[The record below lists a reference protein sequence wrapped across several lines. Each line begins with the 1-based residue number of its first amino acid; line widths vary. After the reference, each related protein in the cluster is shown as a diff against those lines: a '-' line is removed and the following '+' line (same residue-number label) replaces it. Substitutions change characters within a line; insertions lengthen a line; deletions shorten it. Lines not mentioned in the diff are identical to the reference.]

1 MKQKRFKK
9 LLMAQGVSANTARG
23 LVEYM
28 KALRQSIEQ
37 GENLVLLADTVTDT
51 VTNAVTCE
59 FKMAKI
65 YPYAET
71 YKRILE
77 GRDFLV

>member
-1 MKQKRFKK
+1 MTQKRFKK
-9 LLMAQGVSANTARG
+9 LLMAQGVCANTARG

-28 KALRQSIEQ
+28 KVARYCAEK
-37 GENLVLLADTVTDT
+37 GEAIFKLADAENVTFES
-51 VTNAVTCE
+51 V
-59 FKMAKI
+59 KI
-65 YPYAET
+65 HPYAET

>member
-1 MKQKRFKK
+1 MTQKRFRK
-9 LLMAQGVSANTARG
+9 LLMAQDVSAHTARG

-28 KALRQSIEQ
+28 KAVRYCIEN
-37 GENLVLLADTVTDT
+37 GEEVVNLADAENMTFECV
-51 VTNAVTCE
+51 
-59 FKMAKI
+59 KI

-77 GRDFLV
+77 GRDFFV

>member
-37 GENLVLLADTVTDT
+37 GENLVLLADTDG
-51 VTNAVTCE
+51 VTCE
-59 FKMAKI
+59 FKTAKI
-65 YPYAET
+65 HPYAET

>member
-1 MKQKRFKK
+1 MNSKRFKK
-9 LLMAQGVSANTARG
+9 LLMAQDYSANSVRS

-37 GENLVLLADTVTDT
+37 GENLVLLADVTD
-51 VTNAVTCE
+51 AGTCE
-59 FKMAKI
+59 FKLARI
-65 YPYAET
+65 RPYAET

>member
-1 MKQKRFKK
+1 MTQKRFKK
-9 LLMAQGVSANTARG
+9 LLMAQGVSAHTARG

-28 KALRQSIEQ
+28 KSVRYCIEK
-37 GENLVLLADTVTDT
+37 GEEVFNLADAENVTFER
-51 VTNAVTCE
+51 V
-59 FKMAKI
+59 KI

-71 YKRILE
+71 YRMILE

>member
-1 MKQKRFKK
+1 MTQKRFKK
-9 LLMAQGVSANTARG
+9 LLMAKGASANTARG

-37 GENLVLLADTVTDT
+37 GERLVLLADAD
-51 VTNAVTCE
+51 AITCE

>member
-1 MKQKRFKK
+1 MTQKRFMK
-9 LLMAQGVSANTARG
+9 LLMAQGYSANSVRS

-37 GENLVLLADTVTDT
+37 GENLVLLADAEHATLERV
-51 VTNAVTCE
+51 
-59 FKMAKI
+59 KI
-65 YPYAET
+65 RPYADA
-71 YKRILE
+71 YRMILE

>member
-1 MKQKRFKK
+1 MTQKRFIK
-9 LLMAQGVSANTARG
+9 LLMAQGVCANTARG

-28 KALRQSIEQ
+28 KELRQSIEQ
-37 GENLVLLADTVTDT
+37 GENLVLIADAD
-51 VTNAVTCE
+51 AVTCE
-59 FKMAKI
+59 FKLARI

>member
-1 MKQKRFKK
+1 MTQKRFVK
-9 LLMAQGVSANTARG
+9 LLMAKGVSANAARG
-23 LVEYM
+23 LVKYM
-28 KALRQSIEQ
+28 KAVRYCIEK
-37 GENLVLLADTVTDT
+37 GEDVVKLSDAENTF
-51 VTNAVTCE
+51 E
-59 FKMAKI
+59 SMKI

>member
-1 MKQKRFKK
+1 MTQKRFKK
-9 LLMAQGVSANTARG
+9 LLMAQGVCANPARS

-37 GENLVLLADTVTDT
+37 GDDLVVLADAKTAETM
-51 VTNAVTCE
+51 E
-59 FKMAKI
+59 FKAARV

>member
-1 MKQKRFKK
+1 MTQKRFKK
-9 LLMAQGVSANTARG
+9 LLMAQGVSANAARG

-37 GENLVLLADTVTDT
+37 GENLVLLAVADG
-51 VTNAVTCE
+51 VTCE
-59 FKMAKI
+59 FKLARI

>member
-9 LLMAQGVSANTARG
+9 LLMAHGYSANSVRS

-37 GENLVLLADTVTDT
+37 GENLVLLANADT
-51 VTNAVTCE
+51 VTCE
-59 FKMAKI
+59 FKLARI

>member
-1 MKQKRFKK
+1 MTQKRFKK

-28 KALRQSIEQ
+28 KTVRYCIEK
-37 GENLVLLADTVTDT
+37 GEEVFNLADAENVTFER
-51 VTNAVTCE
+51 V
-59 FKMAKI
+59 KI
-65 YPYAET
+65 HPYAET
-71 YKRILE
+71 FERILE

>member
-1 MKQKRFKK
+1 MTQKRFKK
-9 LLMAQGVSANTARG
+9 LLMAKGVSANTARG

-37 GENLVLLADTVTDT
+37 GENLVLLADAD
-51 VTNAVTCE
+51 AVTCE
-59 FKMAKI
+59 FKTAKI
-65 YPYAET
+65 HPYAET
-71 YKRILE
+71 LKRILE

>member
-1 MKQKRFKK
+1 MTQKRFKK
-9 LLMAQGVSANTARG
+9 LLMAQGVSANGARN

-28 KALRQSIEQ
+28 KSVRYCIEK
-37 GENLVLLADTVTDT
+37 GEEVVKLADAENVTFEC
-51 VTNAVTCE
+51 V
-59 FKMAKI
+59 KI
-65 YPYAET
+65 HPYAET

>member
-1 MKQKRFKK
+1 MTQKRFKK
-9 LLMAQGVSANTARG
+9 LLMAQGCSANCVRS

-37 GENLVLLADTVTDT
+37 GDDLVVLADAKTADT
-51 VTNAVTCE
+51 ME
-59 FKMAKI
+59 FKSARI

>member
-9 LLMAQGVSANTARG
+9 LLMAQGYSANSVRS

-37 GENLVLLADTVTDT
+37 GDDLVMLADAVDSVTM
-51 VTNAVTCE
+51 E
-59 FKMAKI
+59 FKTARV

>member
-9 LLMAQGVSANTARG
+9 LLMAQGYSATSVRS

-28 KALRQSIEQ
+28 KVLRQSIEQ
-37 GENLVLLADTVTDT
+37 GENLVLLADAD
-51 VTNAVTCE
+51 AVTCE
-59 FKMAKI
+59 FKLARI

-71 YKRILE
+71 YKLILE

>member
-9 LLMAQGVSANTARG
+9 LLMAQGVCANTARG

-28 KALRQSIEQ
+28 KAVRQCIEN
-37 GENLVLLADTVTDT
+37 GEEVVRLAADDE
-51 VTNAVTCE
+51 NATFERV
-59 FKMAKI
+59 KI

>member
-28 KALRQSIEQ
+28 KDVRQCIEN
-37 GENLVLLADTVTDT
+37 GERAFRLADAENVTFEC
-51 VTNAVTCE
+51 V
-59 FKMAKI
+59 KI

>member
-9 LLMAQGVSANTARG
+9 LLMAHGVCANTARG

-28 KALRQSIEQ
+28 KAVRYCIEN
-37 GENLVLLADTVTDT
+37 GEEVVRLADAE
-51 VTNAVTCE
+51 NATLECV
-59 FKMAKI
+59 KVH
-65 YPYAET
+65 PYAET

>member
-1 MKQKRFKK
+1 MTQKRFKK
-9 LLMAQGVSANTARG
+9 LLMAQGYSANSVRG

-28 KALRQSIEQ
+28 KVLRQSIEQ
-37 GENLVLLADTVTDT
+37 GKNLVLLADAD
-51 VTNAVTCE
+51 AVTCE
-59 FKMAKI
+59 FKPVRI

>member
-1 MKQKRFKK
+1 MTQKRFKK
-9 LLMAQGVSANTARG
+9 LLMARGVSATYARS

-37 GENLVLLADTVTDT
+37 GDDLVVLADVKTAETM
-51 VTNAVTCE
+51 E
-59 FKMAKI
+59 FKSARV

-77 GRDFLV
+77 GREFLV

>member
-1 MKQKRFKK
+1 MTQKRFKK
-9 LLMAQGVSANTARG
+9 LLMARGVSANYARG

-28 KALRQSIEQ
+28 KAVRYCIEN
-37 GENLVLLADTVTDT
+37 GEEVVRLEDTENVTFEC
-51 VTNAVTCE
+51 V
-59 FKMAKI
+59 KI
-65 YPYAET
+65 HPYAET

>member
-1 MKQKRFKK
+1 MAQKRFKK
-9 LLMAQGVSANTARG
+9 LLMAQGVCANTARG

-28 KALRQSIEQ
+28 KVLRQSIEQ
-37 GENLVLLADTVTDT
+37 GDNLVMHVDTVD
-51 VTNAVTCE
+51 AVTMK
-59 FKMAKI
+59 FKPARI

>member
-1 MKQKRFKK
+1 MTQKRFKK
-9 LLMAQGVSANTARG
+9 LLMAQGYSANSVRS

-37 GENLVLLADTVTDT
+37 GERLVLFADAD
-51 VTNAVTCE
+51 AVTCE

>member
-1 MKQKRFKK
+1 MTQKRFKK
-9 LLMAQGVSANTARG
+9 LLMVQGVCTNTARG

-37 GENLVLLADTVTDT
+37 GDDLVVLADAKTAETM
-51 VTNAVTCE
+51 E
-59 FKMAKI
+59 FKAARV

>member
-1 MKQKRFKK
+1 MTQKRFMK
-9 LLMAQGVSANTARG
+9 LLMAQGVSAHTARG

-37 GENLVLLADTVTDT
+37 GERLVLLANAD
-51 VTNAVTCE
+51 AVTCE

>member
-1 MKQKRFKK
+1 MTQKRFQK
-9 LLMAQGVSANTARG
+9 LLMAQGVSAHTARG

-28 KALRQSIEQ
+28 KAVRQCIES
-37 GENLVLLADTVTDT
+37 GEEVVKLADAENVTFES
-51 VTNAVTCE
+51 V
-59 FKMAKI
+59 KI
-65 YPYAET
+65 HPYAET

>member
-1 MKQKRFKK
+1 MTQKRFKK
-9 LLMAQGVSANTARG
+9 LLMAQGVCANTARS

-37 GENLVLLADTVTDT
+37 GDDLVVLADAKTAETM
-51 VTNAVTCE
+51 E
-59 FKMAKI
+59 FKAERV

>member
-1 MKQKRFKK
+1 MTQKRFKK
-9 LLMAQGVSANTARG
+9 LLMARGVSAICARG

-28 KALRQSIEQ
+28 KELRQCIEQ
-37 GENLVLLADTVTDT
+37 GENLVLLAD
-51 VTNAVTCE
+51 AVTCE
-59 FKMAKI
+59 FKPAKI

-71 YKRILE
+71 FERILE